1 MMRLLIVCEGLTEV
15 EFASQI
21 LKPHLEARTEY
32 GLVVTAPN
40 LRGYRT
46 YAEVKR
52 FLKTIM
58 YSKTPELKVT
68 TMIDFFK
75 IPGDYPGRA
84 DLPGTNALEQ
94 VQYLEKCFLED
105 VADDRF
111 FPYLQLHE
119 FEALV
124 LAGLPLLADQRPN
137 RRASILELAARLE
150 RDFESPEHVNH
161 QRPPSYW
168 IKDVVP
174 EYDKRTD
181 GVVTAT
187 GIGLPRLR
195 ERCRHFGQWL
205 HQLESLVSDPPSP
218 HERISETQS

>member
-52 FLKTIM
+52 FLKTLLH
-58 YSKTPELKVT
+58 SKTPELKVT

-84 DLPGTNALEQ
+84 DLPGTNGLKRA
-94 VQYLEKCFLED
+94 
-105 VADDRF
+105 R
-111 FPYLQLHE
+111 
-119 FEALV
+119 
-124 LAGLPLLADQRPN
+124 AGTVSREMLLG
-137 RRASILELAARLE
+137 RRR
-150 RDFESPEHVNH
+150 
-161 QRPPSYW
+161 
-168 IKDVVP
+168 
-174 EYDKRTD
+174 
-181 GVVTAT
+181 G
-187 GIGLPRLR
+187 
-195 ERCRHFGQWL
+195 
-205 HQLESLVSDPPSP
+205 
-218 HERISETQS
+218 